1 MLMLSN
7 NMQSLYIISL
17 GHLFFLYARRLM
29 FVKPQTDVVKLRRTI
44 SLIPYLSIGSRIFT
58 QFHFVPCKDNH
69 ILWRGHTESGVI
81 AWEIWL
87 LCLYHGIFARNS
99 RGKFLIINATICSLR
114 INVLILFP
122 VKLHFLINK
131 TLKRQYCD
139 IFLLWQNKIF
149 FEW

>member
-1 MLMLSN
+1 M
-7 NMQSLYIISL
+7 

-29 FVKPQTDVVKLRRTI
+29 FVKPQTDVVQLRRTI

-58 QFHFVPCKDNH
+58 QFHFVPCNDNH
-69 ILWRGHTESGVI
+69 ILWRGHTESGVV

-99 RGKFLIINATICSLR
+99 RGKFLIINATICFLR